1 MMSASRATS
10 DEPTPLK
17 GLRILVIEDEY
28 FLAEDIAQ
36 ELKLLGAQVVGP
48 VGETEQAADIVEAD
62 VALDGAIVD
71 INLHNELIYPVA
83 RSLRLRRVPFVF
95 ASGYG
100 VRTVDAEFQ
109 DVLLWEKPLDIPA
122 MARRLSGLIQ
132 EQQLG

>member
-1 MMSASRATS
+1 MSSS
-10 DEPTPLK
+10 VPVHHPLLLTDFTI
-17 GLRILVIEDEY
+17 GLAME
-28 FLAEDIAQ
+28 
-36 ELKLLGAQVVGP
+36 
-48 VGETEQAADIVEAD
+48 
-62 VALDGAIVD
+62 
-71 INLHNELIYPVA
+71 
-83 RSLRLRRVPFVF
+83 LRLRRVPFVF